1 MSLPPPAVQ
10 LKARK
15 MVVHGVSDR
24 RMIRKAVSELFDDQK
39 PLKAQHIRKV
49 KNEFGTEI
57 RAVRPCTPTTTD

>member
-1 MSLPPPAVQ
+1 
-10 LKARK
+10 